1 MALYKKPQ
9 GSKAVIMPKVADCEK
24 GEYLFMKFINRNA
37 IPVVL
42 LLLDLKMKT
51 ICIKQTITI
60 TIANFF
66 AEKSKKFLKIKAPI
80 EPASRPIIV

>member
-1 MALYKKPQ
+1 
-9 GSKAVIMPKVADCEK
+9 MPKVADCEK

-60 TIANFF
+60 TIANFC
-66 AEKSKKFLKIKAPI
+66 
-80 EPASRPIIV
+80 